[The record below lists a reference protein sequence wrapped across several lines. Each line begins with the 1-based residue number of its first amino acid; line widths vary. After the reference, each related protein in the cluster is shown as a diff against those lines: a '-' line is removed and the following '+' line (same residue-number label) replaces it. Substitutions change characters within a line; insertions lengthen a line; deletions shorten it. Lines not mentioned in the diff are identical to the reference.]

1 MCGMHYAGVR
11 TCCYQSGYKQY
22 IKINTQSRDSV
33 MLIKEDGQ
41 SFLPSS
47 AKQPEA
53 PSEAE
58 P

>member
-1 MCGMHYAGVR
+1 MYYAGVR
-11 TCCYQSGYKQY
+11 TCCYQSGYKQD

-33 MLIKEDGQ
+33 MLVKEDGQ

-53 PSEAE
+53 PAS
-58 P
+58 